1 MNAILPAEVLNLLAC
16 PVCGNALVEEPSG
29 RLRCS
34 ACARL
39 YPVIDGIPILL
50 ADRAIIEPAS

>member
-1 MNAILPAEVLNLLAC
+1 MNTILPAEVLSLLAC
-16 PVCGNALVEEPSG
+16 PVCGNALVEELSR

-34 ACARL
+34 VCARL

-50 ADRAIIEPAS
+50 ADRAIIDPAS